1 MTQVVLKRSEM
12 LKLVGLGYT
21 TCWRLEKAGQ
31 FPARVRLSVGR
42 VGWLLSEIQDW
53 IANRSRLAAA

>member
-1 MTQVVLKRSEM
+1 MTQAVLKRSEM

-21 TCWRLEKAGQ
+21 TVWRLEKAGK
-31 FPARVRLSVGR
+31 FPARIKLSVGR
-42 VGWLLSEIQDW
+42 VGWLLSELQEW